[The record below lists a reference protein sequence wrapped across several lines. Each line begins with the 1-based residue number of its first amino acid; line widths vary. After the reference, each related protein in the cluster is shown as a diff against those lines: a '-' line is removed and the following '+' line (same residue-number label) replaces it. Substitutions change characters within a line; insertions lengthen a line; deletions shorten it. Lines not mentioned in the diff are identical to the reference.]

1 MTQNEF
7 TLLYAI
13 RKYGMQSCRWFKE
26 KTGLSVGYV
35 SQTLKEFSGK
45 RFVGPEGITAD
56 GIKALEPYKAENAVI
71 MAAGMSCL
79 FIWK

>member
-13 RKYGMQSCRWFKE
+13 RKYGVQSCRWLKE

-35 SQTLKEFSGK
+35 SQTLKEFTGK
-45 RFVGPEGITAD
+45 NFVNPEGIT
-56 GIKALEPYKAENAVI
+56 
-71 MAAGMSCL
+71 
-79 FIWK
+79 